1 MQLVFLTF
9 CKYAYEGNHG
19 ERTDCE
25 ISKKNLLLY
34 TRKSAL
40 ASWRR
45 ARDRVN
51 LIAFID
57 AFLMLLEEGGV
68 FATGWTY
75 TQTFTTHF
83 IFTSD
88 SKSFLLD
95 TCLLTGR
102 GKTVSL
108 GRCSGFGQSLQL
120 LQLVCQPRQYL
131 TDKNPSG
138 TQNMIVRETN
148 VHIQRM
154 MIFHFC
160 HKNHQSFRPYC
171 MPHVLWP

>member
-1 MQLVFLTF
+1 METSSRLCEPDCAYRCVFDV
-9 CKYAYEGNHG
+9 AGG
-19 ERTDCE
+19 GGG
-25 ISKKNLLLY
+25 
-34 TRKSAL
+34 
-40 ASWRR
+40 
-45 ARDRVN
+45 
-51 LIAFID
+51 
-57 AFLMLLEEGGV
+57 GGV

-75 TQTFTTHF
+75 TQTFITHF
-83 IFTSD
+83 IFTSS

-154 MIFHFC
+154 MIFPLLSLKPSIFQALLYAARSVAVTLTQRRGG
-160 HKNHQSFRPYC
+160 KT
-171 MPHVLWP
+171 